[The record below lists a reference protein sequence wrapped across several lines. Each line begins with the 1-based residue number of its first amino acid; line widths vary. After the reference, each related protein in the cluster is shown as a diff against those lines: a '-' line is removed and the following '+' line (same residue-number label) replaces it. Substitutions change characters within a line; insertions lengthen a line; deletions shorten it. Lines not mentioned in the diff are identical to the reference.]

1 MKQRLVFH
9 LVAHPTHPNTPN
21 QSTFWPIMMP
31 RLVYQTLFPMQN
43 PRLSF
48 KARFSNNNTIT
59 SFQDF
64 FLTLRRWFGAADIHF
79 HGLLHTGPLFEFVYI
94 CYKIVGLSWQK
105 NCALYMEHS
114 WQNPRAKVGWVGQG
128 LLCLY
133 LEWRQINV
141 HLLVFLADFKTVF
154 FHIWS
159 FTTTLMSVFTQPFY
173 RRGQDEKKEVTFID
187 EW

>member
-1 MKQRLVFH
+1 MARVNQAIRLMKQRLVFH

-21 QSTFWPIMMP
+21 QSIFWPIMMP

-79 HGLLHTGPLFEFVYI
+79 HGLLHTGPLIWI
-94 CYKIVGLSWQK
+94 CVHMLWNCGIVLTKELRSLYGALLAEPQGKSGLSRTGVTLSLSGVATNK
-105 NCALYMEHS
+105 CAFACVS
-114 WQNPRAKVGWVGQG
+114 GR
-128 LLCLY
+128 
-133 LEWRQINV
+133 
-141 HLLVFLADFKTVF
+141 F
-154 FHIWS
+154 
-159 FTTTLMSVFTQPFY
+159 
-173 RRGQDEKKEVTFID
+173 
-187 EW
+187 